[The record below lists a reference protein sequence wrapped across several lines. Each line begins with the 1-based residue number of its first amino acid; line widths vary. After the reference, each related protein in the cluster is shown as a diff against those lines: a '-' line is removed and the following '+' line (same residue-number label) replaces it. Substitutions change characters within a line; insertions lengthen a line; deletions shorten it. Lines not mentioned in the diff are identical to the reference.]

1 MRRTVLLPTLL
12 VLSLAT
18 RNARG
23 QVDTPA
29 DVKALLARS
38 KANAG
43 RGDVALSLVGV
54 GLVRVMVEPLP
65 SDAITAGLDTLH
77 VRTLTEGRLRDRGL
91 TIDTVVMQGHVD
103 QATGKVTGVH
113 VPIGPVAQGS
123 VDVQVT
129 VATLPSNQAAIAV
142 NVWFKQPVV
151 LFRDRSMI
159 ADAKTWS
166 TGTLYIVGDAKDVP
180 GTTDALITG
189 QLDKFIGAWSSA
201 NRH

>member
-12 VLSLAT
+12 ALSLAA
-18 RNARG
+18 RPARG

-29 DVKALLARS
+29 DVKALLARNR
-38 KANAG
+38 ANAG
-43 RGDVALSLVGV
+43 RGDAVMSLAGV
-54 GLVRVMVEPLP
+54 GLVRVVIEPLP

-77 VRTLTEGRLRDRGL
+77 VRTLTEGRLRDHGL
-91 TIDTVVMQGHVD
+91 TIDTVVVQGHVD
-103 QATGKVTGVH
+103 PATGKITGFH
-113 VPIGPVAQGS
+113 LPTGPVAQGF

-142 NVWFKQPVV
+142 NVWFKQPVI
-151 LFRDRSMI
+151 LLRDRSMI

-180 GTTDALITG
+180 GTTDALIAG

>member
-1 MRRTVLLPTLL
+1 MRPTVLLPTLL
-12 VLSLAT
+12 VLSLFART
-18 RNARG
+18 ARG
-23 QVDTPA
+23 QIDTPA
-29 DVKALLARS
+29 DVKAILARS
-38 KANAG
+38 RANAG
-43 RGDVALSLVGV
+43 RGDIATSLVDV
-54 GLVRVMVEPLP
+54 GLVRVLIEPLP
-65 SDAITAGLDTLH
+65 GDAITAGIDTVH
-77 VRTLTEGRLRDRGL
+77 VRTLTEKRLRDHGL
-91 TIDTVVMQGHVD
+91 TIDTVVVQGHYD

-142 NVWFKQPVV
+142 NVWFQQPVV

-189 QLDKFIGAWSSA
+189 QLDKFIAAWTSA

>member
-1 MRRTVLLPTLL
+1 MRRTVLIPTLL
-12 VLSLAT
+12 VLSLAA
-18 RNARG
+18 RGARG
-23 QVDTPA
+23 QIDTPA
-29 DVKALLARS
+29 DVKAILARS
-38 KANAG
+38 RANAG

-77 VRTLTEGRLRDRGL
+77 VRTLTEGRLRDHGL
-91 TIDTVVMQGHVD
+91 TIDTVVVQGHYD
-103 QATGKVTGVH
+103 AATGKVTGAH
-113 VPIGPVAQGS
+113 VPIGPAAQGS

-142 NVWFKQPVV
+142 NVWFRQPVV

-189 QLDKFIGAWSSA
+189 QLDKFIAAWTSA
-201 NRH
+201 NHH